1 LLPYGA
7 RSPARSAAEG
17 HARTLLLIPTDHR
30 IDEEAV
36 TVHRPPIRVAV
47 MGAGAIAQ
55 VVHLPILSRMRGVEI
70 AAVNDR
76 DAHTARTVADRYGS
90 RAVEAQAIWDDESIQ
105 AVVVCTPS
113 HRHEENV
120 RDALAAGKFVLCE
133 KPLAL
138 TADGVARI
146 LAMDGAADRLLVG
159 MNQRYRADARA
170 LRSFV
175 VSGELG
181 DVYYLKTGWLSRT
194 KPSGRLRSWR
204 QMRHTGGGAMTDL
217 GLQMLDLALWTFGYP
232 RPLRVSAHTHT
243 PQGAEVEDAAALL
256 LRLDGD
262 RLINLEVTWSLLA
275 RRDRQF
281 MHLLGTAGSGSLSP
295 LQVFRQM
302 DRGLADVAP
311 SMPPRTENVFTA
323 SYRNELQ
330 HFVDVLRGEKKLR
343 APSEHVRLM
352 RIMEAAFRSATEGRE
367 IEIADGD

>member
-1 LLPYGA
+1 M
-7 RSPARSAAEG
+7 
-17 HARTLLLIPTDHR
+17 
-30 IDEEAV
+30 
-36 TVHRPPIRVAV
+36 TVHRPPTRIAV
-47 MGAGAIAQ
+47 LGAGAIAQ

-70 AAVNDR
+70 AAVSDR
-76 DAHTARTVADRYGS
+76 DAHTARTIADRYGS
-90 RAVEAQAIWDDESIQ
+90 RAVEAQAIWDDPSIQ

-120 RDALAAGKFVLCE
+120 RDALAAGKYVLCE

-138 TADGVARI
+138 TAEGVSRI
-146 LAMDGAADRLLVG
+146 LATSGAEERLLVG
-159 MNQRYRADARA
+159 MNQRFRPDARA

-204 QMRHTGGGAMTDL
+204 QSRGAGGGAFMDL

-232 RPLRVSAHTHT
+232 KPLRVSAHTHT
-243 PQGAEVEDAAALL
+243 PDGVEVEDAAALL
-256 LRLDGD
+256 LRLEGD
-262 RLINLEVTWSLLA
+262 RLVNLEVTWSLIA

-302 DRGLADVAP
+302 DRGLVNVSP
-311 SMPPRTENVFTA
+311 SMAPGTENIFTA

-330 HFVDVLRGEKKLR
+330 HFVAVLRGEQKLD
-343 APSEHVRLM
+343 APTEHVQLM
-352 RIMEAAFRSATEGRE
+352 RIMEAAFQSAAEGRE
-367 IEIADGD
+367 IDLSGV

>member
-1 LLPYGA
+1 M
-7 RSPARSAAEG
+7 
-17 HARTLLLIPTDHR
+17 
-30 IDEEAV
+30 AV
-36 TVHRPPIRVAV
+36 L
-47 MGAGAIAQ
+47 GAGAIAQ

-70 AAVNDR
+70 AAVSDR
-76 DAHTARTVADRYGS
+76 DAQTARTIAERYGS
-90 RAVEAQAIWDDESIQ
+90 RAVEAQAIWDDASIQ

-120 RDALAAGKFVLCE
+120 CDALAAGKYVLCE

-138 TADGVARI
+138 TAAGVARV
-146 LAMDGAADRLLVG
+146 LETPGARDRLLVG

-204 QMRHTGGGAMTDL
+204 QMRHTGGGALVDL

-232 RPLRVSAHTHT
+232 KPLRVSAHVHT
-243 PQGAEVEDAAALL
+243 PPGAEVEDAAALL
-256 LRLDGD
+256 LRLEGD
-262 RLINLEVTWSLLA
+262 RLVNLEVTWSLIA

-281 MHLLGTAGSGSLSP
+281 MHLLGTAGSGSLAP

-302 DRGLADVAP
+302 DRGLVDVAP
-311 SMPPRTENVFTA
+311 SLPPGTENIFTA

-330 HFVDVLRGEKKLR
+330 HFVEVVRGEQRLG
-343 APSEHVRLM
+343 PPDEHVRLM
-352 RIMEAAFRSATEGRE
+352 RIVEGAFQSAAEGRE
-367 IEIADGD
+367 VDLTDGE

>member
-1 LLPYGA
+1 M
-7 RSPARSAAEG
+7 
-17 HARTLLLIPTDHR
+17 
-30 IDEEAV
+30 
-36 TVHRPPIRVAV
+36 TVHRPPIRMAV
-47 MGAGAIAQ
+47 LGAGAIAQ

-76 DAHTARTVADRYGS
+76 DAQTARTIAERYGS
-90 RAVEAQAIWDDESIQ
+90 RAVEAQAIWDDASIQ

-120 RDALAAGKFVLCE
+120 CDALAAGKYVLCE

-138 TADGVARI
+138 TAAGVARV
-146 LAMDGAADRLLVG
+146 LETPGARDRLLVG

-204 QMRHTGGGAMTDL
+204 QMRHTGGGALVDL

-232 RPLRVSAHTHT
+232 KPLRVSAHVHT
-243 PQGAEVEDAAALL
+243 PPGAEVEDAAALL
-256 LRLDGD
+256 LRLEGD
-262 RLINLEVTWSLLA
+262 RLVNLEVTWSLIA

-281 MHLLGTAGSGSLSP
+281 MHLLGTAGSGSLAP

-302 DRGLADVAP
+302 DRGLVDVAP
-311 SMPPRTENVFTA
+311 SLPPGTENIFTA

-330 HFVDVLRGEKKLR
+330 HFVEVVRGEQRLG
-343 APSEHVRLM
+343 PPDEHVRLM
-352 RIMEAAFRSATEGRE
+352 RIVEGAFQSAAEGRE
-367 IEIADGD
+367 VDLTDGE

>member
-1 LLPYGA
+1 M
-7 RSPARSAAEG
+7 
-17 HARTLLLIPTDHR
+17 
-30 IDEEAV
+30 

-47 MGAGAIAQ
+47 IGAGAIAQ

-76 DAHTARTVADRYGS
+76 DAHTARTIADRYGS
-90 RAVEAQAIWDDESIQ
+90 RAMDAERIWGDASIQ

-120 RDALAAGKFVLCE
+120 RDALAAGKYVLCE

-138 TADGVARI
+138 TPDAVERV
-146 LAMDGAADRLLVG
+146 LAVDGAADRLMVG
-159 MNQRYRADARA
+159 MNQRFRPDARA

-194 KPSGRLRSWR
+194 KPTGRLRSWR
-204 QMRHTGGGAMTDL
+204 QMRHTGGGALMDL
-217 GLQMLDLALWTFGYP
+217 GLQMLDMAMWTFGYP
-232 RPLRVSAHTHT
+232 KPLRVSAHTHT
-243 PQGAEVEDAAALL
+243 PAGAEVEDSAALL
-256 LRLDGD
+256 LRLEGD
-262 RLINLEVTWSLLA
+262 RLINLEVTWSLIS

-302 DRGLADVAP
+302 DSGLVDVAP
-311 SMPPRTENVFTA
+311 ALPPGTENIFTA

-330 HFVDVLRGEKKLR
+330 NFIEVVRGEQKAG
-343 APSEHVRLM
+343 APGEHVRLM
-352 RIMEAAFRSATEGRE
+352 RIMEGAYRSAAEGRE
-367 IEIADGD
+367 IDLTGE